1 MGAEF
6 AAGSYSST
14 VSSSPV
20 LIRMLVISM
29 ALSGAIAFAT
39 TADTVVPEGFD
50 VQLGEHQ
57 TTADT
62 VVPEGFDVQL
72 DEHQDAGFDMVSESQ
87 NQPQPSTYEVVDESD
102 SNFIE
107 QTVQEDGFGGEL
119 LQPSTYEVVDE
130 SEELLQQ
137 KEGSGEEGSGEEL
150 LQQKEGSGEEGSG
163 EELIQQEGEWGGSGE
178 EGSGEELIQQ
188 EGEW

>member
-1 MGAEF
+1 MGQSTWGEF
-6 AAGSYSST
+6 AAGNCSST
-14 VSSSPV
+14 MSSSPV

-50 VQLGEHQ
+50 VQL
-57 TTADT
+57 
-62 VVPEGFDVQL
+62 
-72 DEHQDAGFDMVSESQ
+72 DEHQDPGFDMVSQSQ
-87 NQPQPSTYEVVDESD
+87 NQPQPSTYEVVDES
-102 SNFIE
+102 E
-107 QTVQEDGFGGEL
+107 EL

-130 SEELLQQ
+130 S
-137 KEGSGEEGSGEEL
+137 EEL

-178 EGSGEELIQQ
+178 EGSGEELLQQQ
-188 EGEW
+188 EGEWSG